1 MIKKQNSHRFIGRQ
15 IERTQFLDYVKKNK
29 NGYFCIFGHPG
40 IGKSSLMAEF
50 IKDVKLENEL
60 INTEIIASWIR
71 RGTAQAQIEYFL
83 NDLIKKTDNLFPQV
97 REIKSEGKTILNIQQ
112 QLFSKWRIWSEQNK
126 DKKLLIFIDGLD
138 EGTENNL
145 VSYLPRQLFDNI
157 IFIFSSRP
165 GSDTQIEELWASLPR
180 ENFVEIELGG
190 LTENNIREILDEVAQ
205 GYNLKV
211 EDSWF
216 RKVVNASQGNPL
228 YLKLMCDSID
238 KGFIKVNE
246 SNVLPIELNDYY
258 KSILQRYAKN
268 IHGEGLLR
276 SVYSL
281 AAAKDFLTL
290 NHLGLINNID
300 NEALQNVPVLL
311 REICYET
318 ELSEG
323 LIGYQLFHESLR
335 EYLLKWETTNIADAN
350 TKIIRFCSKWKEQT
364 GKWEQQYALEYYA
377 QHLSES
383 SQKEHQ
389 TELFKLFQNRD
400 YTETQKKVLK
410 HFDATK
416 NLYQLSLEKSLEL
429 NDYHLQLESA
439 LNLVELKSEETA
451 EAPFVLTLVTDNEIG
466 LALKRIESFANN
478 DEEGLKRKFKLYM
491 LCLMELTLLDSKSKP
506 FQKEAI
512 EKLLNHLDEH
522 LPMNYKL
529 LNWSDFFPINLV
541 FKMAGKWD
549 ALDLNYKIVL
559 KRGYLCY
566 YNEQEIEICLGREA
580 PYSDSELKVLENIC
594 STNFLIKQL
603 IKQKKF
609 DAALE
614 HARNLKTESNICN
627 ALTDITTEL
636 GKQDNEENALAF
648 IYKALTIAQKIND
661 FGIKRDSMK
670 GIFTSIGCLG
680 RIEEAIKIARTLNDD
695 FDLCFALITIVR
707 NVATQIVDI
716 EKLNILNKAYTY
728 AERISE
734 EWKKN
739 IAYREIGI
747 EFAIQGKL
755 DEALNI
761 AGTINDLYSKSS
773 ILEFVASEFS
783 KQGRTTEAISHL
795 HEALNNIYN
804 LLDYELSRK
813 NQENNYDDYDS
824 FDDDDFDRFWS
835 LKDVLGEDYGEKPF
849 PYGKEEYKELLK
861 KIYSQMVYLGKGF
874 DVYKFIL
881 GVGDIVYKIES
892 LLHLS
897 TEENKVNAE
906 RDSEILISID
916 HAISELEK
924 FTGYNEQY
932 DVEILKTLA
941 LIEQDRLEMAK
952 VHMIEVLN
960 FSIIDDRGDNTSW
973 YCFDD
978 FIPAL
983 EKKGKLDIAR
993 EWVESITMFR
1003 TAPNFNY
1010 IITMKLVKQ
1019 LVKHGQIDEAFVIA
1033 NDTTDDGVKAIRLAA
1048 ISSEL
1053 YIVNLLDE
1061 AKQTMQK
1068 ALELSL
1074 NISNNDWKSEVIQE
1088 ICSELSFQ
1096 SKWQDIIDLMNESII
1111 SVRDTINEKRENL
1124 LTDISIKLAN
1134 EGKLNEAFKLSK
1146 EIKYANN
1153 VLSKICIEFSKQ
1165 GNLEAVL
1172 DTISEFRCEY
1182 YNWFPPS
1189 FADILI
1195 EFVNQNRL
1203 QAALQCVNL
1212 ISDKLDNNDLEKI
1225 CFELLKQ
1232 NLFEAAIQ
1240 LVGIMKDGNEEFF
1253 QLEDSK
1259 TRTLLEIS
1267 SKMAMQGHIIK
1278 EFEIELGMFESS
1290 PHTIIDSRTILKYTL
1305 QYARKINSSRTM
1317 LSVANQLTE
1326 QGFIEDVDPILNE
1339 ARELANEFSRCLDLK
1354 DISHALFLQSKF
1366 AESSSILDDALM
1378 LIQKD
1383 FNNYNFDFYFEQWK
1397 DIISELITQ
1406 DQIIKA
1412 KKMMQDILS
1421 YVMVFIGIQ
1430 KNKGWID
1437 EEEIEFKLSDIE
1449 EIFPQIINL
1458 SMIKEAFLFAKE
1470 LNDYCDY
1477 FSPININ
1484 RLFGEI
1490 FKQNKVEEAFQIS
1503 ATLED
1508 LTIKNDLHTY
1518 FLFEEVENGKY
1529 EEALYFAKHLNNQLK
1544 KDYFLK
1550 IISLKMAKQGN
1561 TSKAIEC
1568 SNDISDWNYKNYVL
1582 EVISIEM
1589 TKQGMFEE
1597 ALKCVQ
1603 NIHFDSTKNSTLHQ
1617 IALELFNQKKY
1628 HLTEKAG
1635 LSISELWERRNV
1647 WEIITSQL
1655 IKESSP
1661 QFFLQTM
1668 LQFQHDEIREIF
1680 LKTLI
1685 EDINIL
1691 KVDQVFIQDCLK
1703 YIVHDSDKI
1712 EKQLKKY
1719 AIRSMFLTDIS
1730 DEQIHRLNK
1739 SLGIQWAVDIYNKL
1753 N

>member
-1 MIKKQNSHRFIGRQ
+1 MTQKQNSHRFIGRQ

-40 IGKSSLMAEF
+40 IGKSSLVAEF
-50 IKDVKLENEL
+50 IKDIRLENEL

-83 NDLIKKTDNLFPQV
+83 NDLIKKTDDLFPQA

-180 ENFVEIELGG
+180 ENFVKIELGG
-190 LTENNIREILDEVAQ
+190 LTENNIQEILDEVAQ
-205 GYNLKV
+205 RYNLKV

-268 IHGEGLLR
+268 IHGEDLLR
-276 SVYSL
+276 CMYLL
-281 AAAKDFLTL
+281 AAAYDFLTL
-290 NHLGLINNID
+290 RHLGLINNLD
-300 NEALQNVPVLL
+300 DETLKHLNVLIK
-311 REICYET
+311 EFCYESI
-318 ELSEG
+318 LDEG
-323 LIGYQLFHESLR
+323 VIGYQLFHESLR
-335 EYLLKWETTNIADAN
+335 EYLVKWESANLDEAN
-350 TKIIRFCSKWKEQT
+350 TQIIHFCSTWKNQMGE
-364 GKWEQQYALEYYA
+364 WEQRYALENYGR
-377 QHLSES
+377 HLSVS
-383 SQKEHQ
+383 SQKVHQ
-389 TELFKLFQNRD
+389 TDLFSLFQNKD
-400 YTETQKKVLK
+400 YTDTQKKVLR

-451 EAPFVLTLVTDNEIG
+451 EAPFVLTLVTDNEID

-491 LCLMELTLLDSKSKP
+491 PCLMELTLLDSKNKP
-506 FQKEAI
+506 FQKEAL

-541 FKMAGKWD
+541 FKMAGQWV
-549 ALDLNYKIVL
+549 ALDLDYKIVL
-559 KRGYLCY
+559 KRGYFSY
-566 YNEQEIEICLGREA
+566 FNEQEIEICLEREA
-580 PYSDSELKVLENIC
+580 PFSDSELKVLENIC
-594 STNFLIKQL
+594 SKNFVIKQL
-603 IKQKKF
+603 IKQNKL
-609 DAALE
+609 DVALE
-614 HARNLKTESNICN
+614 HARNLKKESDICI
-627 ALTDITTEL
+627 ALTDISTEL
-636 GKQDNEENALAF
+636 GKQGKEEKALAF
-648 IYKALTIAQKIND
+648 IHEGLTIAKKIND
-661 FGIKRDSMK
+661 FGIKRDSIT
-670 GIFTSIGCLG
+670 GIFTSIGCHG
-680 RIEEAIKIARTLNDD
+680 RIEEALEIARTLNND
-695 FDLCFALITIVR
+695 FDIFYALITIIR
-707 NVATQIVDI
+707 NIDTQKVDI
-716 EKLNILNKAYTY
+716 EKLNILNEAY
-728 AERISE
+728 ASAKRISD
-734 EWKKN
+734 EWQKN
-739 IAYREIGI
+739 IAFGELGI
-747 EFAIQGKL
+747 EYAKHGKI
-755 DEALNI
+755 DEALDF
-761 AGTINDLYSKSS
+761 ASTINELYSKSY

-783 KQGRTTEAISHL
+783 KQGRTSEAISLL
-795 HEALNNIYN
+795 HEALNIIYK
-804 LLDYELSRK
+804 LLDNELSK
-813 NQENNYDDYDS
+813 KHQENNFDVY
-824 FDDDDFDRFWS
+824 DDDDYDRFWS
-835 LKDVLGEDYGEKPF
+835 LKDVLGEVYNEIPF
-849 PYGKEEYKELLK
+849 PYWKEEYKELLK

-892 LLHLS
+892 LLHLT

-924 FTGYNEQY
+924 YTGYNEQY

-993 EWVESITMFR
+993 EWVESITMVR
-1003 TAPNFNY
+1003 TGTNFNY

-1019 LVKHGQIDEAFVIA
+1019 LVKHGQIDEAFAIA
-1033 NDTTDDGVKAIRLAA
+1033 NDTTDDGEKAIRLAA

-1061 AKQTMQK
+1061 AEQTMQK

-1074 NISNNDWKSEVIQE
+1074 NISNNDWKSEVIQA

-1189 FADILI
+1189 FADILM

-1317 LSVANQLTE
+1317 LSVVNQLTE

-1339 ARELANEFSRCLDLK
+1339 ARELANAFSRCLDLK

-1383 FNNYNFDFYFEQWK
+1383 FNNYNFDFYFEKWK

-1406 DQIIKA
+1406 GQIIKA

-1421 YVMVFIGIQ
+1421 YVMVFIRIQ

-1437 EEEIEFKLSDIE
+1437 EEEIVFKLSDIE

-1503 ATLED
+1503 ATIED

-1635 LSISELWERRNV
+1635 LSISELWERRKV
-1647 WEIITSQL
+1647 WEIIASQL
-1655 IKESSP
+1655 MKESSS
-1661 QFFLQTM
+1661 QFFLQIM
-1668 LQFQHDEIREIF
+1668 SQFQHEEIREIF

-1685 EDINIL
+1685 EEKNII

-1703 YIVHDSDKI
+1703 HIVHDSDNI
-1712 EKQLKKY
+1712 EKLLKKY
-1719 AIRSMFLTDIS
+1719 AIWRIFLTDIS
-1730 DEQIHRLNK
+1730 EEQIHRLNK
-1739 SLGIQWAVDIYNKL
+1739 SLEIQWAIDIYNRL